1 VSAYGGFLASLCA
14 TLLWDVMNADPL
26 VVHHAH
32 DSGLAASFLLMIK
45 GTPTQVDS
53 TLVVESHM
61 PPSSE
66 LIMALPN
73 VLSALA
79 RIEEGAKIVKEANPF
94 PSKFSIFCSPQYQG

>member
-1 VSAYGGFLASLCA
+1 
-14 TLLWDVMNADPL
+14 
-26 VVHHAH
+26 
-32 DSGLAASFLLMIK
+32 MIK